1 MPQEALEFDRRK
13 SLFTMVE
20 NGGRKRQGE
29 IAIRQA
35 VFRYKETRIPGML
48 ARFEDSIEKIIE
60 SCNGNTKAELQ
71 LAIPQKEPYKT
82 ARIKHYVEHLSEE
95 INTWAPQ
102 RTLEAL
108 SRSTDRNLRK
118 FGKHTPLPPHS
129 ITLEFTHQIIPTW
142 HDMRKKPEDP
152 RKTKRVEIMVIHL
165 TWEYR
170 TLSKET
176 KENEQS

>member
-1 MPQEALEFDRRK
+1 MAQEALEFSRRN

-35 VFRYKETRIPGML
+35 VFRYKETRIPGRL

-71 LAIPQKEPYKT
+71 LAIPQKEPHRS
-82 ARIKHYVEHLSEE
+82 ARIKHYVERLSEE
-95 INTWAPQ
+95 IEIWAQQ
-102 RTLEAL
+102 RTLEAR
-108 SRSTDRNLRK
+108 SRSTGRNLRK
-118 FGKHTPLPPHS
+118 FGSITPLPPHS

-152 RKTKRVEIMVIHL
+152 RKTKRIEIMVVHL

-170 TLSKET
+170 TLAKET
-176 KENEQS
+176 EENVQS